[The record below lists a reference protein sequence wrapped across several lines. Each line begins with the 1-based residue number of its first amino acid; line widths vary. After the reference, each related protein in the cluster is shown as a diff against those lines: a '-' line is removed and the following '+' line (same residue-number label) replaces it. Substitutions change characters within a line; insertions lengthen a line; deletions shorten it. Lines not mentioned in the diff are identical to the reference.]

1 MTPERRVS
9 IAFLLR
15 LDQIR
20 FIKIIDGR
28 ILSLYVSDDQL
39 LHLFQSIRSRHPVSE
54 ELCHYRAN
62 DIKGSR
68 IRIPADS
75 PFKLNIPADTC
86 PPLLFILPYL
96 PVPYILLPQKAE
108 NPSLSGKTFR
118 LLWFTSFDRSENFRL
133 QNPG

>member
-1 MTPERRVS
+1 MTPEHRVS

-68 IRIPADS
+68 IRIPADF
-75 PFKLNIPADTC
+75 PFKLYGGTAAGKLTADQPAGAAIYI
-86 PPLLFILPYL
+86 PLL
-96 PVPYILLPQKAE
+96 
-108 NPSLSGKTFR
+108 
-118 LLWFTSFDRSENFRL
+118 
-133 QNPG
+133 

>member
-68 IRIPADS
+68 IRIRNS
-75 PFKLNIPADTC
+75 YFELIC
-86 PPLLFILPYL
+86 ILFACIRKVY
-96 PVPYILLPQKAE
+96 V
-108 NPSLSGKTFR
+108 
-118 LLWFTSFDRSENFRL
+118 WCNF
-133 QNPG
+133 GS